1 MVKNA
6 TKNGTKMFKNGPKMI
21 EIGTKMHAN
30 NGRNWNENVPKVINR
45 NLKCGGKVDKKM
57 CAPTNG
63 QKKA

>member
-45 NLKCGGKVDKKM
+45 NLKCAGKGQKM
-57 CAPTNG
+57 CAPTNERE
-63 QKKA
+63 KA